1 MLGWRNENKN
11 ASFTVRRGNDKE
23 LQQAITD
30 LLDRGYEV
38 IKSGNYY
45 EQKRDYTYAQSTT
58 RKGLD
63 RRKFEGIDQYQRHY
77 AILRKKPIELADSTG
92 A

>member
-1 MLGWRNENKN
+1 MGWRNENKN

-38 IKSGNYY
+38 VRTGEYFVENKSY
-45 EQKRDYTYAQSTT
+45 ELNQSSTSKRLNRTHYAGVDHHK
-58 RKGLD
+58 RCYAII
-63 RRKFEGIDQYQRHY
+63 RRKM
-77 AILRKKPIELADSTG
+77 PV
-92 A
+92 